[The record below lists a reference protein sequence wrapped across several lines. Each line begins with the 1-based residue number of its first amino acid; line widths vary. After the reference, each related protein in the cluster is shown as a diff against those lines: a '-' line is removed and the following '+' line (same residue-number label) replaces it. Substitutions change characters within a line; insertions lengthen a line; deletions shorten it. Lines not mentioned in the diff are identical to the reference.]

1 MDTQIP
7 EGESARAAMAT
18 ASSVSVELAPAR
30 VEMEPGG
37 TPIEI
42 VATVQNLSNVVE
54 QYAIEVSGL
63 DSDWYTAPV
72 TSVSLF
78 PQDRDQVR
86 ISLHPPRRQGLRAGS
101 YPFRV
106 VARAR
111 NGTASQSAA
120 GVLDVRGVAV
130 YRIVDLAP
138 RRLTARGKGNYR
150 LQIANT
156 GAADV
161 RLALEGSDAENACTF
176 KFPNQSEPLVAAGA
190 RGEYP
195 VVVRPK
201 KRPWV
206 GPEQS
211 YDFIITARPVDAR
224 GEPQQVSA
232 QFTHKPLFRT
242 LPIWPVLKWVL
253 IALAALAVLVVL
265 FVLGIP
271 QEFGRRTEIAMAQSC
286 GTLRTVPV
294 LGAACPGRPSQLPPL
309 ASDCS
314 FQFGF
319 KEFADAESA
328 MVGPCTTNVVYDDK
342 GNGLQYTK
350 NGMLYWLK
358 DSNTVYLFTGDSVYA
373 YVQGK
378 PRLLDGSGR
387 PV

>member
-1 MDTQIP
+1 METQVP
-7 EGESARAAMAT
+7 GTDSPPAAALIVDL
-18 ASSVSVELAPAR
+18 SPPR

-37 TPIEI
+37 SPIEI
-42 VATVQNLSNVVE
+42 VATVQNLSNIVE
-54 QYAIEVSGL
+54 QYAIEITGL
-63 DSDWYTAPV
+63 DADWYTAPV

-86 ISLHPPRRQGLRAGS
+86 ISLHPPKRPGLRAGA

-106 VARAR
+106 IARAR
-111 NGTASQSAA
+111 SGTAQQSAG

-130 YRIVDLAP
+130 YRIVDLTP
-138 RRLTARGKGNYR
+138 RRQTARGKGTYR

-161 RLALEGSDAENACTF
+161 RLGFEGSDPEAECTYS
-176 KFPNQSEPLVAAGA
+176 FPKQSEALVVAGGKA
-190 RGEYP
+190 EFP
-195 VVVRPK
+195 VVVKPK

-211 YDFIITARPVDAR
+211 YDFTISARPVDAR
-224 GEPQQVSA
+224 GEPQAVSG
-232 QFTHKPLFRT
+232 QFTHKPLFRA

-253 IALAALAVLVVL
+253 IALAALAIIIVL
-265 FVLGIP
+265 FAIGIP
-271 QEFGRRTEIAMAQSC
+271 QEFGRRVQVATAQAC
-286 GTLRTVPV
+286 GGLRNVPV
-294 LGAACPGRPSQLPPL
+294 IGAACPRPRELPPL
-309 ASDCS
+309 AADCA

-319 KEFADAESA
+319 KEFADAEPE
-328 MVGPCTTNVVYDDK
+328 MVGPCTTRVIYDDY
-342 GNGLQYTK
+342 GNGLQYSK
-350 NGMLYWLK
+350 KGVLFWLK
-358 DSNTVYLFTGDSVYA
+358 ESNTVYFFTGDSVYA